1 MRKIML
7 ILGVAF
13 FTATLYTA
21 VHADIV
27 PGAVLYFDARNNP
40 THPDAWTNLAG
51 AGGSVPPMVLA
62 PALEEG
68 PIKIPDIGINERKT
82 KYYTARKSAE
92 MYGTKAWN
100 PPLGI
105 DDWTI
110 EFLVRRNGDL
120 FREEHQLLG
129 INTLP
134 EGRQGFRLGLKN
146 GDTLGIGIYQGGA
159 DMGIASNVRLEEGVW
174 NWIAMTGEDKKEI
187 VVYQNGKAVSKQ
199 AGVDFDKKI
208 PLRVI
213 TIGSFSPGEKNRN
226 FNGSFALLRVYDKAL
241 SQNELMQNID
251 AWSGLAVQPEEK
263 LATTWGAL
271 KASH

>member
-1 MRKIML
+1 MRTVMI
-7 ILGVAF
+7 ILGAAF
-13 FTATLYTA
+13 FMATLCTA
-21 VHADIV
+21 ALADIV
-27 PGAVLYFDARNNP
+27 PGAVLYLDARDNP

-51 AGGSVPPMVLA
+51 DGGSIPPMVLA

-82 KYYTARKSAE
+82 KYYTSRQSAE
-92 MYGTKAWN
+92 MYGTKAYN
-100 PPLGI
+100 PPLGL

-120 FREEHQLLG
+120 FREEHQLAG

-134 EGRQGFRLGLKN
+134 EGRQGFRLGIKG
-146 GDTLGIGIYQGGA
+146 GDTLGISIYRGGA

-174 NWIAMTGEDKKEI
+174 NWIALTGEDKKEI
-187 VVYQNGKAVSKQ
+187 LVYQNGKRVSQQ

-208 PLRVI
+208 PLRAI

-226 FNGSFALLRVYDKAL
+226 FNGSFALFRVYDKAL
-241 SQNELMQNID
+241 TQNELMQNID
-251 AWSGLAVQPEEK
+251 AWSGLAVQPDEK
-263 LATTWGAL
+263 LAITWGAL
-271 KASH
+271 KAAY

>member
-1 MRKIML
+1 MRKVIS
-7 ILGVAF
+7 ILGAAF
-13 FTATLYTA
+13 ILTTLNTA

-27 PGAVLYFDARNNP
+27 PGAVLYFDARDNP
-40 THPDAWTNLAG
+40 THPDAWTNLAD

-82 KYYTARKSAE
+82 KYYTSRQSAE

-134 EGRQGFRLGLKN
+134 EGRQGFRLGIKG
-146 GDTLGIGIYQGGA
+146 GDTLGIGIYHGGA
-159 DMGIASNVRLEEGVW
+159 DMGIASNVKLEEGVW
-174 NWIAMTGEDKKEI
+174 TWVALTGEDKKEI
-187 VVYQNGKAVSKQ
+187 LVYQNGKRVSQQ

-241 SQNELMQNID
+241 TQNELMQNID
-251 AWSGLAVQPEEK
+251 AWSGLAVQPDSK
-263 LATTWGAL
+263 LATSWGAL
-271 KASH
+271 KASY

>member
-1 MRKIML
+1 MRKAIS
-7 ILGVAF
+7 ILCAAF
-13 FTATLYTA
+13 FITTLCATAF
-21 VHADIV
+21 ADMV
-27 PGAVLYFDARNNP
+27 PGAVLYLDARDNP

-51 AGGSVPPMVLA
+51 DGGTIPPMALA

-92 MYGTKAWN
+92 MYGTKAFN
-100 PPLGI
+100 PPLGLE
-105 DDWTI
+105 DWTI

-120 FREEHQLLG
+120 FREEHQVAG

-146 GDTLGIGIYQGGA
+146 GDTLGISIYQGGA

-174 NWIAMTGEDKKEI
+174 TWIAMTGDDKKEI
-187 VVYQNGKAVSKQ
+187 LVYQNGRQVSQ
-199 AGVDFDKKI
+199 QPGVDFDKKI
-208 PLRVI
+208 PLRAI

-226 FNGSFALLRVYDKAL
+226 FNGSIALFRVYDKAL
-241 SQNELMQNID
+241 TQQELMQNID
-251 AWSGLAVQPEEK
+251 AWSGLSVQPHAK
-263 LATTWGAL
+263 LAITWGAL
-271 KASH
+271 KASY

>member
-1 MRKIML
+1 MRKVIS
-7 ILGVAF
+7 ILGAAF
-13 FTATLYTA
+13 ILTTLYTA
-21 VHADIV
+21 THADIV
-27 PGAVLYFDARNNP
+27 PGAVLYFDARDNP
-40 THPDAWTNLAG
+40 THPDAWTNLA
-51 AGGSVPPMVLA
+51 ADGGSVPPMALK

-82 KYYTARKSAE
+82 KYYTSRKSTE

-100 PPLGI
+100 PPLAI

-129 INTLP
+129 INTSP

-146 GDTLGIGIYQGGA
+146 GDTLGIGIYQGGN
-159 DMGIASNVRLEEGVW
+159 DMGVASNVRLEEGVW
-174 NWIAMTGEDKKEI
+174 TWVALTGEDKKEI
-187 VVYQNGKAVSKQ
+187 LVYQDGKRVSQQ

-226 FNGSFALLRVYDKAL
+226 FNGSFAFLRVYDKAL
-241 SQNELMQNID
+241 TQNELMQNID
-251 AWSGLAVQPEEK
+251 AWSGLAVQPDSK
-263 LATTWGAL
+263 LAITWGSL
-271 KASH
+271 KAAR

>member
-1 MRKIML
+1 MRKVMS
-7 ILGVAF
+7 ILGAAFLMGTLCTVA
-13 FTATLYTA
+13 L
-21 VHADIV
+21 ADIV
-27 PGAVLYFDARNNP
+27 PGAVLYLDARDNP

-51 AGGSVPPMVLA
+51 DGGAIPPMTLQ

-92 MYGTKAWN
+92 MYGTKAFAS
-100 PPLGI
+100 PLGLE
-105 DDWTI
+105 DWTI

-120 FREEHQLLG
+120 FREEHQLAG

-134 EGRQGFRLGLKN
+134 EGRQGFRLGFKD

-159 DMGIASNVRLEEGVW
+159 DMSIASNVRLEEGVW
-174 NWIAMTGEDKKEI
+174 NWIALTGEDKKEI
-187 VVYQNGKAVSKQ
+187 LVYQNGREVSKQ
-199 AGVDFDKKI
+199 PGVDFDKKI

-226 FNGSFALLRVYDKAL
+226 FNGSFALFRVYDKAL
-241 SQNELMQNID
+241 TENELIQNIN
-251 AWSGLAVQPEEK
+251 AWSGLAVQPDEK
-263 LATTWGAL
+263 LATSWGTL
-271 KASH
+271 KTAH